1 MVLRIAFSVDDIAP
15 ITGFGLNKKKG
26 NLKYLIALNKE
37 FGVKFTLFVIPNY
50 KGKVEIVDYANWSKW
65 LNEFPFF
72 EIAAHGFTH
81 WNNERNDSI
90 EFHGINEATAEVLIK
105 NSIRMFNEVGIKPKG
120 FKFPGWL
127 FQPKIIEILPKY
139 FDYLA
144 DHFVS
149 IHPIKMTNGF
159 YRIPYTLST
168 ENLHSDHYDDVL
180 ILHSHINVDKQ
191 NKNGFTDEHYHKIRK
206 YLKDIIDKN
215 KGDVKFVTLSELIK

>member
-15 ITGFGLNKKKG
+15 IDGFGLNREQG
-26 NLKYLIALNKE
+26 NLKYLFALNKE

-50 KGKVEIVDYANWSKW
+50 KGKAKIIDYPNWSKW
-65 LNEFPFF
+65 LNEIPFF
-72 EIAAHGFTH
+72 EIAAHGFFH
-81 WNNERNDSI
+81 WNRQRNDSV
-90 EFHGINEATAEVLIK
+90 EFHGITEATAETLIK
-105 NSIRMFNEVGIKPKG
+105 NSVKMFNEVGIKPKG

-127 FQPKIIEILPKY
+127 FQPKIMKLLPNY

-149 IHPIKMTNGF
+149 ISPIKMTNGF

-168 ENLHSDHYDDVL
+168 ENLHSNHYDDIL

-191 NKNGFTDEHYHKIRK
+191 NKNGFTEEHYNEIKN
-206 YLKDIIDKN
+206 YLKDIVDKN
-215 KGDVKFVTLSELIK
+215 EGDVKFITFSELIK